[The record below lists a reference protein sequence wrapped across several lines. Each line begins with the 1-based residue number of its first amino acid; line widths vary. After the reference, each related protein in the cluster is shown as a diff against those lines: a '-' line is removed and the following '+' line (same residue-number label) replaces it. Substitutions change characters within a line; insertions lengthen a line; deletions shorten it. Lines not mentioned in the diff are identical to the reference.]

1 LVKKLRWIFAL
12 PVVVGFALLTPLSTP
27 SFGGRAVAVQVRVPA
42 TGLAIALAD
51 SGPLPPSGG
60 AIEAGLLSAN
70 IPSGQ
75 TGGIVALAAGTLH
88 AAVVG
93 LNRTAADASLAD
105 VNLTISGNG
114 ITAAFLMARST
125 ATCGTGSALA
135 GSSQLASLVVNGEP
149 IAANGAANQS
159 VALPNGSAVLNEQ
172 IPSVAGGTGRL
183 VVNAL
188 HVITR
193 DPLSGQSLADVVLAT
208 ADAQIQCPTGLVLS
222 EPVAAADPVFTD
234 GGGWIPVSADKGT
247 FGLLG
252 GFASDGTPTGHLAYV
267 DHGVDLA
274 IESTSITAFAASAC
288 ASKMSGT
295 GTGHMGGVSGTVQF
309 NLGMQ
314 DGGEPGRN
322 DIFEIHVTGAFTYD
336 AGPSALAGGNLQID
350 GTFAGGKLLAH
361 GNTC

>member
-1 LVKKLRWIFAL
+1 MKKLRWLLAL
-12 PVVVGFALLTPLSTP
+12 PAVLGMAMLTPLSAP
-27 SFGGRAVAVQVRVPA
+27 SVGGRAIGAQVSVPA

-51 SGPLPPSGG
+51 SGPLSASGG
-60 AIEAGLLSAN
+60 ATEAELLSAN
-70 IPSGQ
+70 VPSGQ

-93 LNRTAADASLAD
+93 LDSTSADASLAN

-135 GSSQLASLVVNGEP
+135 GSSQLASLVVNGGT
-149 IAANGAANQS
+149 IAVTGAANQS
-159 VALPNGSAVLNEQ
+159 VALPNGSIVINEQ
-172 IPSVAGGTGRL
+172 VPSVVGGTARL

-193 DPLSGQSLADVVLAT
+193 DPLSGQSLADVVLAK

-222 EPVAAADPVFTD
+222 QPVAAADPIVTD
-234 GGGWIPVSADKGT
+234 GGGWIPVPSGDKGT

-252 GFASDGTPTGHLAYV
+252 GTASDGTPTGHLAYA

-274 IESTSITAFAASAC
+274 IESTSITAFTASGC
-288 ASKMSGT
+288 ASKMAGT
-295 GTGHMGGVSGTVQF
+295 GTGHMGAVTGNVQF
-309 NLGMQ
+309 NVGMQ

-322 DIFEIHVTGAFTYD
+322 DMFEIHVTGAFTYD
-336 AGPSALAGGNLQID
+336 AGPSALAGGNLQVD